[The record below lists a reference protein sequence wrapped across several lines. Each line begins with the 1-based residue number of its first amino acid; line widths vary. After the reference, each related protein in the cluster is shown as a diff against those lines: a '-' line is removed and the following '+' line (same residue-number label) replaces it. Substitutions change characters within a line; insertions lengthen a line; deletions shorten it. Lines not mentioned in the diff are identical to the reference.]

1 MGKKGKKDKR
11 RINDLKINE
20 SVSILTPTTAS
31 RKNFLLILA
40 KCIAHQTYLS
50 KIKQWVIVSADTKW
64 NQKELDELVSKS

>member
-31 RKNFLLILA
+31 RKNFLLIF
-40 KCIAHQTYLS
+40 S
-50 KIKQWVIVSADTKW
+50 KI
-64 NQKELDELVSKS
+64 LL